1 MNRYSRTNRFWQ
13 SVASA
18 VAIMLIASC
27 NSKTVQATET
37 VSKNNNGDVLVES
50 TFNIGETGPGGGVV
64 FAVSNNGANGLEFA
78 PEVLSG
84 DHISWGCSKVDLD
97 DIPNLTGFFDPV
109 VQLKPNEEVQ
119 SGNLNS
125 KALAKDA
132 QQACSSPAAQAAM
145 SYTTT
150 PRGDEAADAK
160 EFTDWY
166 LPSIEELLQIA
177 RLKFEVPL
185 VSNEFNELITPSLWS
200 STEHTNEIAW
210 FLLPDGSA
218 SIGHKDLSAIAVL
231 PVRSF

>member
-1 MNRYSRTNRFWQ
+1 MNRYYRTNRFWQ

-18 VAIMLIASC
+18 VTVMLIASC

-37 VSKNNNGDVLVES
+37 VSKNDNGDVPP

-64 FAVSNNGANGLEFA
+64 FALSNDGASGLEYA

-84 DHISWGCSKVDLD
+84 DHISWGCSEIDLD
-97 DIPNLTGFFDPV
+97 GIPNLTGFVNPA

-119 SGNLNS
+119 SGRLNG
-125 KALAKDA
+125 KAFAKDA
-132 QQACSSPAAQAAM
+132 DQECKSPAALAALD
-145 SYTTT
+145 YTTT
-150 PRGDEAADAK
+150 SGGDGTADAN
-160 EFTDWY
+160 EFSDWY

-177 RLKFEVPL
+177 MFKLDVPL

-218 SIGHKDLSAIAVL
+218 SIGHKDLTAIAVL